1 MELIDVIRKDH
12 DEVRT
17 LFERVASSSG
27 KRRED
32 AFTKLRGELI
42 RHEVAE
48 EEIVRPLT
56 KGFASNGK
64 RIAEAR
70 IREESEAEG
79 VLKKMERAEVGTPGW
94 EQLFQRLH
102 GAVLEH
108 AEKEERV
115 EHPRLA
121 ESVDREKLREAA
133 KAFQAAKKLAPPGRT
148 RGRRTPPRPTWR
160 PARSRHSSTGRATRS
175 KERWPTERRDAAPEV
190 AAWTG
195 PTGRRRSRPRD
206 GSRSAGPLPPGA
218 RRP

>member
-133 KAFQAAKKLAPPGRT
+133 KAFQAAKKLAPT
-148 RGRRTPPRPTWR
+148 RPHPRTPNTAAANLAAGPV
-160 PARSRHSSTGRATRS
+160 AALVDRA
-175 KERWPTERRDAAPEV
+175 RDAVQRAM
-190 AAWTG
+190 A
-195 PTGRRRSRPRD
+195 D
-206 GSRSAGPLPPGA
+206 
-218 RRP
+218 